1 MALALRTLKEIA
13 LPILREYGIERAGFY
28 GSRVRGDHRPD
39 SDLDVVVECPK
50 GFSLLDLS
58 GLRLDLCDTL
68 GVEVDIATYKGLHPM
83 VRDQIL
89 AEEQRVLG

>member
-1 MALALRTLKEIA
+1 MALELQSLKETA
-13 LPILREYGIERAGFY
+13 LPILRGYGIERAGFY

-39 SDLDVVVECPK
+39 SDLDVVVECPS
-50 GFSLLDLS
+50 GFSLWDLS

-68 GVEVDIATYKGLHPM
+68 GLDVGVTTYNALHPM
-83 VRDQIL
+83 MRDQIL